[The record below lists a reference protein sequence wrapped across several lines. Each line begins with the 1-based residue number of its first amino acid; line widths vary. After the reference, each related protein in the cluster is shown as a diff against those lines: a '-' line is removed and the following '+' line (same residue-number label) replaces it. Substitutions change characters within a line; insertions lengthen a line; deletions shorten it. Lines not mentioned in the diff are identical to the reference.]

1 MQKQKQK
8 LKGRKESGNE
18 EMETVGINF
27 ISCKVVLFPIKFCF
41 LLLPFLMKNTKWKR
55 CMDMFLKINAFLVLN
70 TY

>member
-41 LLLPFLMKNTKWKR
+41 LLLPFLMKNTKRK
-55 CMDMFLKINAFLVLN
+55 NAWTCF
-70 TY
+70 